1 MKLQI
6 VGGGKMGEAL
16 LGGVLSSGWAAAADV
31 SVVEPSRERREQL
44 STSYP
49 GLLVFEQVQTGA
61 DAIIAVKPQYVAQV
75 SAALGEAGAGRI
87 LSVAAGVT
95 LNTMESMAPNARI
108 VRCMPNT
115 PALVGKGA
123 SAIAGGRLAGPDD
136 LDWAESILG
145 AVGIVVRVDESHLD
159 AVTGLSG
166 SGPAYVFH
174 LAEGLIAAGVAQGL
188 RPEVADVLAR
198 QTLLGAATLL
208 SDSGEDPAI
217 LRENVTSPGGTT
229 AAGLAV
235 FADADF
241 LGLIDRVVAAAVAR
255 SVELGSN

>member
-16 LGGVLSSGWAAAADV
+16 LGGVLSSGWAA
-31 SVVEPSRERREQL
+31 PSEVAVIELSNDRREEL
-44 STSYP
+44 ARAYP
-49 GLLVFEQVQTGA
+49 ELVVSDHVQPA
-61 DAIIAVKPQYVAQV
+61 VDAIIAVKPQYVAEV
-75 SAALGEAGAGRI
+75 AGALGEVESERI
-87 LSVAAGVT
+87 LSVAAGIT
-95 LNTMESMAPNARI
+95 LSTMESMAPAARI

-123 SAIAGGRLAGPDD
+123 SAIAGGSLTEAAD

-145 AVGIVVRVDESHLD
+145 AVGIVVRVQESDLD

-188 RPEVADVLAR
+188 SPEVSDMLAR

-208 SDSGEDPAI
+208 SESGEDPGV

-229 AAGLAV
+229 AAGLGV
-235 FADADF
+235 FADSDF
-241 LGLIDRVVAAAVAR
+241 MGLVDRVVAAAVAR
-255 SVELGSN
+255 SIELGAN